1 MLVAQSSLTLHNP
14 IGSSPS
20 GSSVYGTSQARI
32 LEWVA
37 IPFSRGSSQPKD
49 QIQVS
54 CIAGKF
60 FTIWATR
67 EPLIHNKI
75 PICLQWRSWRK
86 QHPILSVHITTV
98 EHWGGKMIHIKTFL
112 KKKVKQNRV
121 NKKWK
126 PLYQSLTMPSI
137 LSSASLWPTAT
148 SYHIPAFA
156 S

>member
-98 EHWGGKMIHIKTFL
+98 EHWGGKMIHIKTYIS
-112 KKKVKQNRV
+112 KKETQLEKYTNEINSICREA
-121 NKKWK
+121 NTCTECSWEW
-126 PLYQSLTMPSI
+126 TCENIWPS
-137 LSSASLWPTAT
+137 SKTKT
-148 SYHIPAFA
+148 C
-156 S
+156 